1 MQQAPQRIERDLAR
15 ETAQIRMRA
24 ELEGKFDVGQVEEAV
39 LRALVYIRLSDG
51 SVDERGFTILK
62 HVRDSRPAARRLSLA
77 RFKEMLREQFLLVLL
92 DQKRA
97 VAALPKLLGADAA
110 ERGMAMDVLHKVLAA
125 RGDLS
130 EEGKRRL
137 AEIERLFA
145 ARPAKSRAAED
156 AHA

>member
-1 MQQAPQRIERDLAR
+1 M
-15 ETAQIRMRA
+15 
-24 ELEGKFDVGQVEEAV
+24 
-39 LRALVYIRLSDG
+39 
-51 SVDERGFTILK
+51 
-62 HVRDSRPAARRLSLA
+62 SLA

-110 ERGMAMDVLHKVLAA
+110 ERGMALDVLHKVLAA

-137 AEIERLFA
+137 AEIEATIRGA
-145 ARPAKSRAAED
+145 AGEIQGRRRTRMPRPADIRTGGPANM
-156 AHA
+156 HV

>member
-1 MQQAPQRIERDLAR
+1 
-15 ETAQIRMRA
+15 
-24 ELEGKFDVGQVEEAV
+24 
-39 LRALVYIRLSDG
+39 
-51 SVDERGFTILK
+51 
-62 HVRDSRPAARRLSLA
+62 DSRPAARRLSLA

-145 ARPAKSRAAED
+145 AQPAKSRAAED

>member
-1 MQQAPQRIERDLAR
+1 MSATWKRRCCGLSSTSGFSAAAW
-15 ETAQIRMRA
+15 TS
-24 ELEGKFDVGQVEEAV
+24 VE
-39 LRALVYIRLSDG
+39 
-51 SVDERGFTILK
+51 FTILK
-62 HVRDSRPAARRLSLA
+62 HVRNSRPAARRLSLA

-110 ERGMAMDVLHKVLAA
+110 ERGMALDVLHKVLAA